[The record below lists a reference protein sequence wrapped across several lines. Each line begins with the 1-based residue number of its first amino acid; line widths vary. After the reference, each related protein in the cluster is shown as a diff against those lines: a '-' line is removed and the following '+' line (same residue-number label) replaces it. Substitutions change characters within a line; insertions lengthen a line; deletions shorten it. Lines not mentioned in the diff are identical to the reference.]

1 MKSSSHSLFE
11 DLLALICAGVFVAL
25 GIVLFKSQG
34 LLTGGAAGIALLG
47 SHATDIS
54 FGTLFFLVNLPF
66 YTLAWTQ
73 IGKRFTLN
81 TFIAVSLVSFLS
93 EHMDKVFVI
102 DHIHPAFASL
112 LAGMLVG
119 VGLLIMFRHKSSL
132 GGFGILAF
140 YLQQRFNIRAGKLQL
155 SLDVLILLIAATY
168 FSFELLIYSLIGAV
182 IMNLVLA
189 ANHKPGRYQTDVSA
203 PQQQIE
209 QETLTELHEELQEEC
224 NEVIET
230 ELLNSVSK

>member
-1 MKSSSHSLFE
+1 MKSSSHSFYE
-11 DLLALICAGVFVAL
+11 DMLALVCAGVFVAL

-47 SHATDIS
+47 SHASDLS

-81 TFIAVSLVSFLS
+81 TFVAVSLVSFLS
-93 EHMDKVFVI
+93 ENMSHVLVIEKV
-102 DHIHPAFASL
+102 HPAFASL

-132 GGFGILAF
+132 GGLGILAF
-140 YLQQRFNIRAGKLQL
+140 YLQQKFNIRAGKFQL
-155 SLDVLILLIAATY
+155 SLDMLIMLIASIY
-168 FSFELLIYSLIGAV
+168 FSYELLLYSVIGAV
-182 IMNLVLA
+182 MMNLVLA
-189 ANHKPGRYQTDVSA
+189 ANHKPGRYQTEAVA
-203 PQQQIE
+203 PQQQME
-209 QETLTELHEELQEEC
+209 QETLTELHEQLQEASQE
-224 NEVIET
+224 EIEP
-230 ELLNSVSK
+230 ELLNSAAK